1 MAKESQKRLLTKEEC
16 VNKNYLKYI
25 WEELRA
31 HEILTKGYKLFCW
44 GFFDRKTDFF
54 FLNKIGFELIYL
66 LPF

>member
-44 GFFDRKTDFF
+44 GFSDRKTEKLFF
-54 FLNKIGFELIYL
+54 FK
-66 LPF
+66 